1 MAIFSSFFTFFKKNK
16 PRYNADA
23 IVLGIGNYGEKYE
36 NTRHNVGFVI
46 VDFLA
51 KKYGVPVTGFS
62 LDKNLFANVAL
73 IHVCDKNILLV
84 KPVTFVNKSG
94 DALQA
99 CANIYN
105 VSVDQCLV
113 VVDDYN
119 LALGTVRFRKN
130 GSDGGHN
137 GLKSLIQ
144 NMGPDFPRV
153 RIGIGPKDPGT
164 DTIDF
169 VLGKFLPEQ
178 QEKILP
184 VMDTVIT
191 GIELFLEKGIES
203 AMSACN
209 NKK

>member
-1 MAIFSSFFTFFKKNK
+1 M
-16 PRYNADA
+16 R
-23 IVLGIGNYGEKYE
+23 
-36 NTRHNVGFVI
+36 
-46 VDFLA
+46 
-51 KKYGVPVTGFS
+51 
-62 LDKNLFANVAL
+62 
-73 IHVCDKNILLV
+73 CDKNILLV

-99 CANIYN
+99 CAKEYN
-105 VSVDQCLV
+105 VPVGKCLV
-113 VVDDYN
+113 AVDDYN
-119 LALGTVRFRKN
+119 LPLGTVRFRKN

-144 NMGPDFPRV
+144 QMGTEFPRV
-153 RIGIGPKDPGT
+153 RVGIGPKDPGT

-191 GIELFLEKGIES
+191 GIELFLEKGIEA

-209 NKK
+209 KK